1 MGRYVD
7 INAVFFVIILEDF
20 LKSREGL
27 VGGLESNSDSQ
38 VSKEVVPE
46 KNKSRCSLVSTCSKS
61 DLIKKQVIFIP
72 FSNRNLQGPLSGRIV
87 TWSSGFLP
95 TRKKSDVW
103 RLGSRQAVS
112 P

>member
-1 MGRYVD
+1 MP
-7 INAVFFVIILEDF
+7 FSSSSFLEDL

-61 DLIKKQVIFIP
+61 DLIKKQGIFIP
-72 FSNRNLQGPLSGRIV
+72 FSNRNLQFLSGRIV
-87 TWSSGFLP
+87 TWRSGFLQ

-103 RLGSRQAVS
+103 RLGSRQPLMS
-112 P
+112 F